1 MVTLQRRPTRPL
13 TFQKVL
19 FCRKLQEVAHVLYN
33 YVSNSVTAALVRKRA
48 LALSAV
54 SQILDTFIQEYELEN
69 FKTAPAVHQ
78 VAKRSIR
85 ILASD
90 HLRGFA
96 PPPSTPPLP
105 PPHSRTVAGAADDG
119 SVDAHELSERGGEGA
134 GGVVIE
140 EFLRAVA
147 EGQRLIDIG
156 PTFSNVCPGGF
167 M

>member
-1 MVTLQRRPTRPL
+1 
-13 TFQKVL
+13 
-19 FCRKLQEVAHVLYN
+19 VLYN

-48 LALSAV
+48 LALSDV
-54 SQILDTFIQEYELEN
+54 SQILDIFIQEYELEN
-69 FKTAPAVHQ
+69 FKTPAPAVHQ

-96 PPPSTPPLP
+96 PAPLAPPP

-119 SVDAHELSERGGEGA
+119 SGDAHELREGGGGA
-134 GGVVIE
+134 GGGVIE

-147 EGQRLIDIG
+147 VGQRLIDIG
-156 PTFSNVCPGGF
+156 PTFSKVCSMVALYSEILGH
-167 M
+167 

>member
-1 MVTLQRRPTRPL
+1 M
-13 TFQKVL
+13 
-19 FCRKLQEVAHVLYN
+19 LYN

-54 SQILDTFIQEYELEN
+54 SQILDIFIQEYELEN
-69 FKTAPAVHQ
+69 FKTPAPAVHQ
-78 VAKRSIR
+78 VANRSIR

-96 PPPSTPPLP
+96 PAPSTPPP
-105 PPHSRTVAGAADDG
+105 PRSVAEAADDG
-119 SVDAHELSERGGEGA
+119 SGDAHELREGGGVEGA

-147 EGQRLIDIG
+147 VGQRLIDIG
-156 PTFSNVCPGGF
+156 PTFSKVCS
-167 M
+167 MVALYSEILEH